1 MQVNSN
7 ISLFNR
13 FATRILFYGYI
24 MLGPGSRDGFIY
36 GSKANVG
43 HLTVDLCII
52 VVMFKSIPY
61 IWLMLHE
68 GF

>member
-7 ISLFNR
+7 VRFNR
-13 FATRILFYGYI
+13 FATRILYGFI

-43 HLTVDLCII
+43 HLTFDLCII
-52 VVMFKSIPY
+52 VMFKSTT
-61 IWLMLHE
+61 
-68 GF
+68 

>member
-7 ISLFNR
+7 VRFNR
-13 FATRILFYGYI
+13 FATRILYGFI
-24 MLGPGSRDGFIY
+24 MLGPGSRDGFVY

-43 HLTVDLCII
+43 HLTFDLCII
-52 VVMFKSIPY
+52 VMFKSITY
-61 IWLMLHE
+61 IWLMLHR